1 METITVDELKEKVLS
16 SEPVKIID
24 VRTDEETAMGI
35 IPGAETIPMNDIPD
49 NVNHFNSDETYY
61 IICKVGVVVHKLYII
76 LNNRVSMPLTL
87 KAAWMLGETKALKI
101 IVFK

>member
-1 METITVDELKEKVLS
+1 MDSISVDELKDKVLS

-49 NVNHFNSDETYY
+49 NIKHFNNDETYY
-61 IICKVGVVVHKLYII
+61 IICKVGGRSAQVVHYLEQQGVNAI
-76 LNNRVSMPLTL
+76 NVEGGMD
-87 KAAWMLGETKALKI
+87 AWGNEGLEI
-101 IVFK
+101 NSI